1 MFFQP
6 ALTRKSH
13 PPDLKYPLPQ
23 KKWFYHVL
31 WFWIFGDPHFGT
43 VQPSTISN
51 PQLWWHYLNC
61 TLWIHLNLFE
71 NILFIWLWFLLTL
84 YPILCILGGKKHQ
97 FSVCPARFYV
107 LHDRWIHSLMLFH
120 QTVEGRVSSRCRS
133 GVAGRVLSEHHDVI
147 MGLTGLRVLDK
158 FDNPVRSAFETF
170 LELAGPGHSAVSS
183 HSKKIPSWKLRCSP
197 KQNA

>member
-1 MFFQP
+1 MRNPLQMEI
-6 ALTRKSH
+6 LITRGPEGSCVFPTSTDKKIPSSWSEI
-13 PPDLKYPLPQ
+13 PPLPE
-23 KKWFYHVL
+23 KWFYHVL

-43 VQPSTISN
+43 VKPSTISN

-71 NILFIWLWFLLTL
+71 TILFIWLWFLLTL

-107 LHDRWIHSLMLFH
+107 LHDRSIHSLMLFH

-133 GVAGRVLSEHHDVI
+133 GVAGRALSQGNGISI
-147 MGLTGLRVLDK
+147 MT
-158 FDNPVRSAFETF
+158 
-170 LELAGPGHSAVSS
+170 SS
-183 HSKKIPSWKLRCSP
+183 WG
-197 KQNA
+197 